1 MYKET
6 LSDVL
11 DDDISEVRVTII
23 RELQRLSVAGKT
35 YENLK
40 SGETLTIPYWAAAR
54 LVEAGI
60 AQYSDRLLDP
70 AVVAQLA
77 WRERRS
83 VTELTELPP
92 KFYSESR
99 RLIKRLRESQPEQ
112 TKVVEGNLKDIIS
125 MRISKLLSYAS
136 KGIPIDRIKN
146 VVDEE
151 VSLYLEVKKLLEAWL
166 HGLEIMGDG
175 DG

>member
-1 MYKET
+1 MHKES
-6 LSDVL
+6 LRDVL
-11 DDDISEVRVTII
+11 DYEISEVRVTII

-40 SGETLTIPYWAAAR
+40 SGETLIIPYWAAST

-60 AQYSDRLLDP
+60 AQYSDRLLDS
-70 AVVAQLA
+70 AIVAQLA

-92 KFYSESR
+92 KFYSEAR
-99 RLIKRLRESQPEQ
+99 RLIRRLRESQPEQ
-112 TKVVEGNLKDIIS
+112 IRMVEGNLKDIVS

-136 KGIPIDRIKN
+136 KGIPINRIKN
-146 VVDEE
+146 IVDEE
-151 VSLYLEVKKLLEAWL
+151 ISLYLEVKKLLEAWL